1 MSEVAALPD
10 TPNEELA
17 PFLDGDAKDDMIQN
31 QFGFLITEARPH
43 VASTNPQFKDQ
54 VMYEIA
60 FLTDGAVDY
69 LTKQGRGKDG
79 KIMAG
84 DDSLVAADAPGWAT
98 NSRRWMLALQHNAA
112 RQKQAAAVLE
122 KLALGAPM
130 VGPCWL
136 VEKASE
142 TPGFSPTRLIV
153 GVPRPPI
160 AKKSNGAKPQNSP
173 PSEVMTDDGDEI
185 PFAFF
190 DAWGIEAI

>member
-10 TPNEELA
+10 TPNEDLS
-17 PFLDGDAKDDMIQN
+17 PFLDGDAKDEMIQG
-31 QFGFLITEARPH
+31 QHGFLITEARPH

-60 FLTDGAVDY
+60 FLAEGAVEY

-84 DDSLVAADAPGWAT
+84 DDSLVAATAPGWAS
-98 NSRRWMLALQHNAA
+98 NSKRWMLALQHNSR
-112 RQKQAAAVLE
+112 RQKQAELVLE

-136 VEKASE
+136 VEKASD

-153 GVPRPPI
+153 GVPRPPLKKS
-160 AKKSNGAKPQNSP
+160 AKSNGAATPQTTP
-173 PSEVMTDDGDEI
+173 EEADGI
-185 PFAFF
+185 PFLHF
-190 DAWGIEAI
+190 DSFTVS